1 MSTIPQN
8 NDENQEIDLSAIS
21 KKIGSFFE
29 EISTKIFKSILFF
42 KKNIVVISILL
53 LSGLA
58 LGIYLDIVK
67 KTYLNEIIVTPN
79 YGSTDYLY
87 SKVNLLNSKIEEGD
101 TLFLKNVVG
110 IKKAEYFSKITIIPI
125 IDVYKFIDSKP
136 ENFEFIKLLGEDGDI
151 KKIVREDL
159 TSKNYP
165 FHSISFETKK
175 KFGDKDA
182 LTPILDYINN
192 SDYFKKVQKE
202 TLFNLNSKIAQND
215 SIINQI
221 DGFLNGFSDKINSNQ
236 KSDKLIYYNENTQL
250 NDVIKT
256 KETLINEKG
265 TLRLKLVNS
274 DKIVKEIS
282 IVTNIEKLNGIN
294 GNKKFLVPLIFLSLF
309 LFYGFFKSFYKKQLL
324 KIKN

>member
-1 MSTIPQN
+1 M
-8 NDENQEIDLSAIS
+8 
-21 KKIGSFFE
+21 
-29 EISTKIFKSILFF
+29 
-42 KKNIVVISILL
+42 
-53 LSGLA
+53 
-58 LGIYLDIVK
+58 GIYLDIVK

-175 KFGDKDA
+175 KFVDKDA
-182 LTPILDYINN
+182 LTPILNYINN

-324 KIKN
+324 KNKN